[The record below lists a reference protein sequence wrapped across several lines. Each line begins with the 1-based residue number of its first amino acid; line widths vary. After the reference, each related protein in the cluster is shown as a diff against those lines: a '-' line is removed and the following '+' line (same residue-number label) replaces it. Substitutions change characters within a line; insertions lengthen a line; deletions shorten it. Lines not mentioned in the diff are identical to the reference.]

1 MKSIWTNS
9 CILKRWENLNREI
22 ETEIAVIGGGITG
35 ILTAYL
41 LQREGRRAVVLE
53 RYFIG
58 SGQTQNTT
66 AKITSQHGL
75 CYAGLI
81 KKYGIEKARQYGFAN
96 EEARKEYERLIE
108 KEQIACDFET
118 TSSYVY
124 GRSAR
129 GLEEEARAAGS
140 LGLPAG
146 LRREGLT
153 LPFPV
158 WGAVEFHNQAQFH
171 PLKFLSSLAEQV
183 QVYENTPVERVRE
196 NVLFTPEGRVKAEKI
211 VFACH
216 FPFVNFLGLYFAKM
230 HQERSYVVALENAM
244 EVNGM
249 YIGAE
254 KRDFSFRS
262 YGPYLLLGG
271 EGHRCGDKTGQAA
284 RYEKLREKAARW
296 FPESRE
302 ACCWSAQDCVTADS
316 VPFIGRFSGS
326 RQNWYVATG
335 FQKWG
340 MTTAMTAAMLIRD
353 DICGF
358 TNPNREVFR
367 PGRFPVKD
375 LDFFLSDGVRSVK
388 ELAKPFFYDPQ
399 KTARDIL
406 PGHGG
411 IVTYE
416 GRKIGIYKDEQQNIH
431 GVEIRCP
438 HLGCQLSWNPDEKS
452 WDCPC
457 HGSRFDYEGKL
468 LNGPAQSGL

>member
-1 MKSIWTNS
+1 MDSIWRNS
-9 CILKRWENLNREI
+9 CKLEKREALKGEM
-22 ETEIAVIGGGITG
+22 ETEIAVIGGGMAG

-41 LQREGRRAVVLE
+41 LQREGRRVVVLE
-53 RYFIG
+53 RYRIG

-75 CYAGLI
+75 CYAALI
-81 KKYGIEKARQYGFAN
+81 KKYGVEKARQYGFAN
-96 EEARKEYERLIE
+96 EEARKEYERIIE
-108 KEQIACDFET
+108 KEQIDCDFET
-118 TSSYVY
+118 VSSYVY
-124 GRSAR
+124 GKSAQ

-146 LRREGLT
+146 LRREGLC

-158 WGAVEFHNQAQFH
+158 WGAVEFYNQAQFH
-171 PLKFLSSLAEQV
+171 PLKFLSAVASQV
-183 QVYENTPVERVRE
+183 PVYENTPVEKVE
-196 NVLFTPEGRVKAEKI
+196 GSVLFTPEGRVKAQQV

-216 FPFVNFLGLYFAKM
+216 FPFVNVPGLYFARM
-230 HQERSYVVALENAM
+230 HQERSYVLALEGAM

-249 YIGAE
+249 YIGA
-254 KRDFSFRS
+254 KKGSFSFRS

-271 EGHRCGDKTGQAA
+271 EGHRCGEKSEVS
-284 RYEKLREKAARW
+284 RYEELRRKAASW
-296 FPESRE
+296 FPKSRE
-302 ACCWSAQDCVTADS
+302 VGHWSAQDCMTADA
-316 VPFIGRFSGS
+316 VPYIGRFSAG

-340 MTTAMTAAMLIRD
+340 MTTAMVAAMLIRD
-353 DICGF
+353 EICKAA
-358 TNPNREVFR
+358 NPNRAVFR
-367 PGRFPVKD
+367 PQRFPVKD
-375 LDFFLSDGVRSVK
+375 LDFFLSDGVRSAK
-388 ELAKPFFYDPQ
+388 ELTKPFFLDTQ

-411 IVTYE
+411 MVTCE
-416 GRKIGIYKDEQQNIH
+416 GRKIGIYKDEQQKIH
-431 GVEIRCP
+431 AVEIRCP

-468 LNGPAQSGL
+468 LNGPAQSSL